1 MVLCVPD
8 FSWFLILYVTI
19 CTFEWTV
26 PSCKIY
32 RFTLAEEFT
41 SQLSLG
47 FWTSVGSTVG
57 VKPLPMLRGWR
68 VGVCRRLRIVRL
80 DCWLASLPKQDCSMH
95 SVFPWVLWPCL
106 LHSCLGYYAQQ
117 WMVLWINFPG
127 TVGQQDLPQGWY
139 SLLFRNLSLSR
150 LYTEFPGQM
159 GTLDFTLWRQEKP
172 VYGLCAL
179 FKCHRKQDFYIASL
193 CSG

>member
-8 FSWFLILYVTI
+8 FSWFLILYITI

-26 PSCKIY
+26 SSCKIY

-57 VKPLPMLRGWR
+57 VKPLPTLWGWR
-68 VGVCRRLRIVRL
+68 VYVCRRLRIVRL
-80 DCWLASLPKQDCSMH
+80 DCWLASLPKQDCTMR

-127 TVGQQDLPQGWY
+127 TVGQQDIPPGGTAYCLETWVCPDCTLN
-139 SLLFRNLSLSR
+139 SLAKWGHLILLSEDRKSLSLGYVLCLSATVSR
-150 LYTEFPGQM
+150 TF
-159 GTLDFTLWRQEKP
+159 R
-172 VYGLCAL
+172 
-179 FKCHRKQDFYIASL
+179 
-193 CSG
+193 